1 MLFLEY
7 YLILHSLMLI
17 TTVQCVIWLEYV
29 RQVLTALEV
38 ETVKDAVL
46 ENSLRSIQMVDQ
58 LLLLHALRGKF

>member
-1 MLFLEY
+1 
-7 YLILHSLMLI
+7 MLI

-29 RQVLTALEV
+29 RQVLTGLEI

>member
-58 LLLLHALRGKF
+58 LLLLHTLRDKF

>member
-7 YLILHSLMLI
+7 YFILHSLMLI

>member
-1 MLFLEY
+1 
-7 YLILHSLMLI
+7 MLI